1 MRRMTRALRMALL
14 LGLAFAAAGI
24 ARARELSWPAI
35 DVRARLDA
43 DGALHVVERQTMRF
57 TGDWNG
63 GERVFRVEPGQDLRL
78 ESITRIAADGSTH
91 PLERGDLSEVDQYAW
106 KDARTLRWR
115 SRRPSDPAFDDT
127 ELVYELAYT
136 YSGILL
142 RESGGYTLDHD
153 FLFSDRTGPV
163 EKFTLALTLDPAWR
177 PVETLPSTFTASN
190 LRPGEGFVRRF
201 ALTRV
206 AGGAPGAVRH
216 VVGRTTRGL
225 LFLVLCAFTAAFW
238 YRWRTRE
245 NALGRFAPLR
255 PAESI
260 DAAWLKANV
269 FSLSPEEAGALWDDS
284 IGPPE
289 VTAVL
294 ARLAAEKK
302 IATETQG
309 KKLTMRLLVPRGSLH
324 GYEGE
329 LVSGLFFSNRTET
342 DTDAVKQHYR
352 SSGFDPASKIKPG
365 LQAKLAG
372 HPDFQDRSTRA
383 PLWPALG
390 ILVLGAAAL
399 VLSVVVGGE
408 LPGTAIA
415 SGIAYL
421 VLAGVGAACA
431 VAVSRRTDRSELVS
445 FGFLWLPMLLLLLA
459 FWGFRATD
467 SVTPWRVAGVFLLRL
482 SLVVLVFGLAATR
495 DGPKRI
501 ARRKA
506 LAAGRAFFARELGKP
521 SPALQDS
528 WFPWIVAFGLT
539 GEADRWFRAHGG
551 AAAVASS
558 GFGSSSSSST
568 GSSSASSS
576 SWSGGGG
583 AFGGAGASASWAAAA
598 AGLAAGVSAPSSSG
612 GGGGGGGSSGGGGGG
627 GW

>member
-14 LGLAFAAAGI
+14 LGLAAAGV

-35 DVRARLDA
+35 DVRARLDG

-63 GERVFRVEPGQDLRL
+63 GERVFRVEPGQDLRF
-78 ESITRIAADGSTH
+78 ESITRIAPDGSTH
-91 PLERGDLSEVDQYAW
+91 PLVLADLSEVDQYAW

-115 SRRPSDPAFDDT
+115 SRRPSDPPFDDT
-127 ELVYELAYT
+127 ELVYELVYT
-136 YSGILL
+136 YSGILVKAN
-142 RESGGYTLDHD
+142 GGYTLDHD

-163 EKFTLALTLDPAWR
+163 EKFTLELTLDPAWR
-177 PVETLPSTFTASN
+177 PAGTLPPTFTASN
-190 LRPGEGFVRRF
+190 LRPGEGFVRRV

-206 AGGAPGAVRH
+206 GAGAPGAVRR
-216 VVGRTTRGL
+216 VVGKTTRGL
-225 LFLVLCAFTAAFW
+225 LFLVLCAFTAALW
-238 YRWRTRE
+238 YRWRARE

-255 PAESI
+255 PPESVDAE
-260 DAAWLKANV
+260 WLKANV
-269 FSLSPEEAGALWDDS
+269 FSLSPEEAGALWDDA

-302 IATETQG
+302 IATEAQG
-309 KKLTMRLLVPRGSLH
+309 KKLTMRLLVPRGSFH

-329 LVSGLFFSNRTET
+329 LVSALFFSNRTET

-352 SSGFDPASKIKPG
+352 SSGFDPAAKIKPG
-365 LQAKLAG
+365 LQAKLAA
-372 HPDFQDRSTRA
+372 HPDFQDRSTR
-383 PLWPALG
+383 PRLWPALW
-390 ILVLGAAAL
+390 ILLLGAAAL
-399 VLSVVVGGE
+399 VLSVVAGGE

-421 VLAGVGAACA
+421 VLAGIGAACA
-431 VAVSRRTDRSELVS
+431 VAVSRRTDRAELVS
-445 FGFLWLPMLLLLLA
+445 LGFLWLPLLVLLLA
-459 FWGFRATD
+459 FWGFRAAD
-467 SVTPWRVAGVFLLRL
+467 SVTPWRAAGVFLLRL
-482 SLVVLVFGLAATR
+482 SLIVLVFRLAATR

-506 LAAGRAFFARELGKP
+506 LAGGRAFFARELGKP
-521 SPALQDS
+521 SPALEDS

-539 GEADRWFRAHGG
+539 GEADGWFRAHGS
-551 AAAVASS
+551 AAAAASS

-568 GSSSASSS
+568 GSSSASSSS

>member
-1 MRRMTRALRMALL
+1 MRRMTRALGMALL
-14 LGLAFAAAGI
+14 LGFAAAGA

-63 GERVFRVEPGQDLRL
+63 GERIFRVEPGQDLRF

-91 PLERGDLSEVDQYAW
+91 PLVRGDLSEVDHYSW

-115 SRRPSDPAFDDT
+115 SRLPSDPEFDNT

-142 RESGGYTLDHD
+142 EAGGGYTLDHD
-153 FLFSDRTGPV
+153 FLFPDRTGPV
-163 EKFTLALTLDPAWR
+163 EKFTLALTLDPAWK
-177 PVETLPSTFTASN
+177 PAETLPPVFSASN
-190 LRPGEGFVRRF
+190 LPPGEGFVRRI

-206 AGGAPGAVRH
+206 GAGSPGAVRR

-225 LFLVLCAFTAAFW
+225 LLLVLAAFTAALW
-238 YRWRTRE
+238 YRWRARE
-245 NALGRFAPLR
+245 NALGRFAPA
-255 PAESI
+255 PPPESI
-260 DAAWLKANV
+260 DADWLKSNV

-284 IGPPE
+284 VGPPE
-289 VTAVL
+289 VTAIL

-302 IATETQG
+302 IAAEAQG
-309 KKLTMRLLVPRGSLH
+309 KKLTMRLLAPRGSFH

-329 LVSGLFFSNRTET
+329 LISGLFFSNRTET

-365 LQAKLAG
+365 LQAKLAA
-372 HPDFQDRSTRA
+372 HPDFQDHSARP
-383 PLWPALG
+383 PLWPALWL
-390 ILVLGAAAL
+390 LVLGAGAL
-399 VLSVVVGGE
+399 VLSVLVGGE

-415 SGIAYL
+415 SGIGYL
-421 VLAGVGAACA
+421 ALAGIGSACA

-445 FGFLWLPMLLLLLA
+445 LGFLWLPALLLLLA
-459 FWGFRATD
+459 FWGFRASD

-482 SLVVLVFGLAATR
+482 SLLFLVFRLAATR

-539 GEADRWFRAHGG
+539 GEADRWSRSHG
-551 AAAVASS
+551 AAAAGASS
-558 GFGSSSSSST
+558 GFGSSSSSSS
-568 GSSSASSS
+568 GSSASS

-583 AFGGAGASASWAAAA
+583 SFGGAGASASWAAAA
-598 AGLAAGVSAPSSSG
+598 AGLAAGVAAPSSSGG

>member
-14 LGLAFAAAGI
+14 LAFAAAGV

-63 GERVFRVEPGQDLRL
+63 GERVFRVEPGHDLRF
-78 ESITRIAADGSTH
+78 ESITRIAEDGSTH
-91 PLERGDLSEVDQYAW
+91 PLVRGDLSEVDQYAW

-115 SRRPSDPAFDDT
+115 SRRPSDPTFDNT

-163 EKFTLALTLDPAWR
+163 EKFTLLLTLDPAWR
-177 PVETLPSTFTASN
+177 PAETLPPTFTASN
-190 LRPGEGFVRRF
+190 LRPGEGFVRRV

-206 AGGAPGAVRH
+206 GAGAPGAVRR

-225 LFLVLCAFTAAFW
+225 LFLVLCAFTAVFW
-238 YRWRTRE
+238 YRWRARE

-255 PAESI
+255 PPESI
-260 DAAWLKANV
+260 DGEWLKANV

-294 ARLAAEKK
+294 ARLSAEKK
-302 IATETQG
+302 IATEAQG
-309 KKLTMRLLVPRGSLH
+309 KKLTMRLLVPRGSFH

-329 LVSGLFFSNRTET
+329 LISGLFFSNRTET
-342 DTDAVKQHYR
+342 DTDAIRQHYR
-352 SSGFDPASKIKPG
+352 SSGFNPASKIKPG
-365 LQAKLAG
+365 LKAKLTA
-372 HPDFQDRSTRA
+372 HPDFQDRSTRP
-383 PLWPALG
+383 PLWSALW

-415 SGIAYL
+415 SGISYL
-421 VLAGVGAACA
+421 VLAGIGALCA

-445 FGFLWLPMLLLLLA
+445 LGFLWIPALVLLLS

-482 SLVVLVFGLAATR
+482 SLIVLVFRLAGTR

-506 LAAGRAFFARELGKP
+506 LAAGRAFFAQELGKP

-539 GEADRWFRAHGG
+539 GEADRWFRAHGS
-551 AAAVASS
+551 AAAATSS

-568 GSSSASSS
+568 GSSSGSS

-598 AGLAAGVSAPSSSG
+598 GGLAAGVSAPSSSG